1 MNLMNNWDWFQ
12 MMMGICLDLIVIEYI
27 EELTENR
34 GGLLL
39 SWLLQNKTLVML
51 DFEHSLILIQYL
63 E

>member
-1 MNLMNNWDWFQ
+1 